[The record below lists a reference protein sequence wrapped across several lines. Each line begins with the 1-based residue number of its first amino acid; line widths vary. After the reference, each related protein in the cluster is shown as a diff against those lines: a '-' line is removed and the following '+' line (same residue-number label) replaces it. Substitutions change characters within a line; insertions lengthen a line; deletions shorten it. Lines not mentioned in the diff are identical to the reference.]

1 MLKHAVYVAAV
12 LAAVAAAVA
21 GCDGGKSE
29 GPAPAPSPAPN
40 QAPPDAGGALP
51 DAVRVA
57 KAPAG
62 TAVGV
67 GALKKSAKEGD
78 EVVLRGIVGGAVD
91 PFVAGRAVMTVADPT
106 AITHCAAMDMGK
118 DGCKTP
124 WDYCCT
130 PREELLA
137 NTATVR
143 VAGPDGR
150 PMKAGLKGWKGV
162 EPLKTVV
169 VRGVVGPRPDPAVLV
184 VDAREIFV
192 E

>member
-1 MLKHAVYVAAV
+1 MLKHAAWFAAV
-12 LAAVAAAVA
+12 LAAVAVA
-21 GCDGGKSE
+21 GCDGGKQE
-29 GPAPAPSPAPN
+29 GTAPTPGST
-40 QAPPDAGGALP
+40 QAPPDAAGALP

-62 TAVGV
+62 TAVAV
-67 GALKKSAKEGD
+67 GTLKKSAKEGD

-91 PFVAGRAVMTVADPT
+91 PFVGGRAVMTVADPT
-106 AITHCAAMDMGK
+106 AIVHCAAMDMGK

-143 VAGPDGR
+143 VAGPDGK
-150 PMKAGLKGWKGV
+150 PLNAGLKGWKGI

-169 VRGVVGPRPDPAVLV
+169 VKGVVGPRPDPAVLV
-184 VDAREIFV
+184 VDAKEIFV